1 MNAAELAARTMR
13 TRTSTEIT
21 RDMLAACRRLGEIA
35 MVSELGRVP
44 PDRGE
49 IRMIAEGLRRL
60 LVEDASREAGQ

>member
-1 MNAAELAARTMR
+1 MNPAEIAARTMR
-13 TRTSTEIT
+13 TRTGVEID

-60 LVEDASREAGQ
+60 LVEDASREVAQ